1 LANFY
6 GILLI
11 GTLVVASGVIA
22 YVGDIVGR
30 RMGRKRLSLFG
41 LRPRH
46 TAIAISVVA
55 GMLITMF
62 TLAVAM
68 LASQDVRQGL
78 LNVVEMRRQQADL
91 GRKLSDMKERVAYL
105 DQSRQQAAR
114 KEAEARQRAEAAAQA
129 RQQAEAGRQ
138 KAEEERKKAE
148 EEWHRAEAEAK
159 KARADVQKAGEVYR
173 DAVLRYHL
181 LRRQSEEFAARATG
195 ALLKERAEPVLVVA
209 GEPLG
214 VELIQGGQSKPAI
227 RAQLNELLAR
237 LAATAR
243 QAGAAPLPGTDDV
256 VVLDKLVPDP
266 KTGGVAKF
274 TKQQVLVAVTNT
286 IAGERGA
293 VIARAESA
301 INSYSG
307 EPIYAD
313 IKLYNNRLVYR
324 KGEVLAEAV
333 VDGSRPQ
340 PALMNALVGLLKAKV
355 GPDAK
360 RKNMMPR
367 ITSTGSDP
375 FGSSGSTV
383 GEMSYD
389 QLFEKIGELRRIGG
403 PAKVVVFAAEDA
415 WTIGPLTVDMRV
427 EPVTG

>member
-41 LRPRH
+41 MRPRH
-46 TAIAISVVA
+46 TAITVSVAV

-68 LASQDVRQGL
+68 LASRDVRQGL
-78 LNVVEMRRQQADL
+78 LNVAQMRRQQAELQRDL
-91 GRKLSDMKERVAYL
+91 DETQARVKYL
-105 DQSRQQAAR
+105 GQSQQEAER
-114 KEAEARQRAEAAAQA
+114 KEADARQRAAAAAQA
-129 RQQAEAGRQ
+129 QRAAQAGRGQAEAERQ
-138 KAEEERKKAE
+138 KAEAERAKAQ
-148 EEWHRAEAEAK
+148 AEAK
-159 KARADVQKAGEVYR
+159 KWEADVSRAEEAYRKEVLQR
-173 DAVLRYHL
+173 AL
-181 LRRQSEEFAARATG
+181 LRQRLEGYVG
-195 ALLKERAEPVLVVA
+195 ALRLERASPVLVVA
-209 GEPLG
+209 GQPLE
-214 VELIQGGQSKPAI
+214 VELIQGGQPKPAI
-227 RAQLNELLAR
+227 RAQLNDLLAR
-237 LAATAR
+237 LTAKAR
-243 QAGAAPLPGTDDV
+243 QAGAAPLPGSDDV
-256 VVLDKLVPDP
+256 VVLVITDR
-266 KTGGVAKF
+266 KTREVARV
-274 TKQQVLVAVTNT
+274 TTQQALVAVTNE
-286 IAGERGA
+286 IAGERGG

-307 EPIYAD
+307 EPIYAE
-313 IKLYNNRLVYR
+313 IMLYNNRLVYH

-333 VDGSRPQ
+333 VDGSKPE

-367 ITSTGSDP
+367 ISATGSDP
-375 FGSSGSTV
+375 FNSSASSV
-383 GEMSYD
+383 GEMTYN
-389 QLFEKIGELRRIGG
+389 QLFDKIGELRRIGG
-403 PAKVVVFAAEDA
+403 PAKVVAFAAEDA

-427 EPVTG
+427 EPVAG

>member
-46 TAIAISVVA
+46 TAIAVSVVA
-55 GMLITMF
+55 GMLITMV

-68 LASQDVRQGL
+68 LASRNVRQGL
-78 LNVVEMRRQQADL
+78 LNVAQMRRQQSELKHDL
-91 GRKLSDMKERVAYL
+91 DETQARVKSL
-105 DQSRQQAAR
+105 DQSRQQAEG
-114 KEAEARQRAEAAAQA
+114 KEVEARRRAAEAAQAQRA
-129 RQQAEAGRQ
+129 AEAGGR
-138 KAEEERKKAE
+138 KAEEERQK
-148 EEWHRAEAEAK
+148 AEAERAK
-159 KARADVQKAGEVYR
+159 AQAEARKWEADISRAEEAYRKEVLQR
-173 DAVLRYHL
+173 ALLQQRLRG
-181 LRRQSEEFAARATG
+181 FAG
-195 ALLKERAEPVLVVA
+195 ALRDERVNPVLVVA

-214 VELIQGGQSKPAI
+214 VEPIQGGQSKPAI
-227 RAQLNELLAR
+227 RARLNDLLAR
-237 LAATAR
+237 VATKAR
-243 QAGAAPLPGTDDV
+243 QAGAEPLPGTDDV
-256 VVLDKLVPDP
+256 VILVGTDP
-266 KTGGVAKF
+266 KTKEVARF
-274 TKQQVLVAVTNT
+274 TTQQVLVAVTNE
-286 IAGERGA
+286 IAGAHGG

-307 EPIYAD
+307 EPICAA
-313 IKLYNNRLVYR
+313 IMLYNNRLVYH

-333 VDGSRPQ
+333 VDGSKPE

-367 ITSTGSDP
+367 IASTGSDP

-383 GEMSYD
+383 GEMTYD
-389 QLFEKIGELRRIGG
+389 QLFDKIGELRRIGG

-415 WTIGPLTVDMRV
+415 WTIGPLTVDMRI
-427 EPVTG
+427 EPIAG

>member
-1 LANFY
+1 MANIY

-11 GTLVVASGVIA
+11 GTLVVASGIIA

-41 LRPRH
+41 MRPRH
-46 TAIAISVVA
+46 TAIAVSVVA

-68 LASQDVRQGL
+68 LASRNVRQGL
-78 LNVVEMRRQQADL
+78 LNVAQMRRQQAALRNDL
-91 GRKLSDMKERVAYL
+91 DETQARVKSL
-105 DQSRQQAAR
+105 DQSRQDAERKVAEAR
-114 KEAEARQRAEAAAQA
+114 EGLADAERSLKEARAKYQETDERRLEAEAQRRKAEKLLETRRAELRTAEKLFSQMNAALTLA
-129 RQQAEAGRQ
+129 RRDVDDLSHGLLLD
-138 KAEEERKKAE
+138 
-148 EEWHRAEAEAK
+148 RAK
-159 KARADVQKAGEVYR
+159 
-173 DAVLRYHL
+173 
-181 LRRQSEEFAARATG
+181 
-195 ALLKERAEPVLVVA
+195 PVLVVA
-209 GEPLG
+209 GEPLE

-227 RAQLNELLAR
+227 RAQLNDLLAR
-237 LAATAR
+237 LAAKAR
-243 QAGAAPLPGTDDV
+243 QAEAAPLPGGDEV
-256 VVLDKLVPDP
+256 VVLDRLVSDP
-266 KTGGVAKF
+266 KTGKVAKF
-274 TKQQVLVAVTNT
+274 TKQQVLVAVTDA
-286 IAGERGA
+286 IANAHGG

-313 IKLYNNRLVYR
+313 IKLYNNRLVYH

-333 VDGSRPQ
+333 VDGSKPE
-340 PALMNALVGLLKAKV
+340 PALMNALVGLLMAKV

-367 ITSTGSDP
+367 IASTGSDP

-383 GEMSYD
+383 GKMTYD

-415 WTIGPLTVDMRV
+415 WTIGPLTVDMRI
-427 EPVTG
+427 EPVAG